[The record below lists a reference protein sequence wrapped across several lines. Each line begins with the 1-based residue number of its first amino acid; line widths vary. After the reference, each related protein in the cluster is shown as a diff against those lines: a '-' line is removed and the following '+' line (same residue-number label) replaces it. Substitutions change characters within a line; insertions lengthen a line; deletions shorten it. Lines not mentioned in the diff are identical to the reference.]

1 MATHTKEELI
11 ESLGM
16 HFESMYQLPPLATRI
31 YAQLILTGNDG
42 LTFEEL
48 IEATEASKSSVS
60 TSINLLLQT
69 QKIEYFTKSGDRK
82 RYFRKNAHY
91 LKNRLSNYLQ
101 QVNKEL
107 KLFENTCS
115 YMSECNKKSY
125 EEHQKITTIYRAYLE
140 NIKVLMETTVKQLED
155 VSP

>member
-31 YAQLILTGNDG
+31 YALLILTGNEG
-42 LTFEEL
+42 LTFEAL

-69 QKIEYFTKSGDRK
+69 QKIEYFTKPGDRK

-91 LKNRLSNYLQ
+91 LKNRLETYVQ

-107 KLFENTCS
+107 RLFESTCG
-115 YMSECNKKSY
+115 YMSECNKQSY
-125 EEHQKITTIYRAYLE
+125 EEHKNITIIYRTYLEAIKTLMDTTI
-140 NIKVLMETTVKQLED
+140 KQLED
-155 VSP
+155 VNQ

>member
-31 YAQLILTGNDG
+31 YAQLILTGSDG

-69 QKIEYFTKSGDRK
+69 QKIEYFTKPGDRK
-82 RYFRKNAHY
+82 RYFRKNANY

-101 QVNKEL
+101 QVTKEL
-107 KLFENTCS
+107 KLFESTCG

-125 EEHQKITTIYRAYLE
+125 EEHQNITNIYRAYLE
-140 NIKVLMETTVKQLED
+140 ATKTLMENTLRQLED
-155 VSP
+155 LS

>member
-31 YAQLILTGNDG
+31 YALLILTGNEG
-42 LTFEEL
+42 LTFEAL

-82 RYFRKNAHY
+82 RYFRKNANY
-91 LKNRLSNYLQ
+91 LKNRLATYVL

-107 KLFENTCS
+107 KLFESTCG
-115 YMSECNKKSY
+115 YMSQCNKKSY
-125 EEHQKITTIYRAYLE
+125 EENENITTIYRTYLE
-140 NIKVLMETTVKQLED
+140 AIKTLMDTTVKQLED
-155 VSP
+155 VSQ